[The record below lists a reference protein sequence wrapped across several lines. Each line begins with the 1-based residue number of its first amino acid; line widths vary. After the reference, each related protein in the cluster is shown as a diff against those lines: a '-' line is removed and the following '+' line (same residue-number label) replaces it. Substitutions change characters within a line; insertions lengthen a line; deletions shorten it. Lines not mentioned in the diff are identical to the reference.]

1 MSDAATG
8 APRPSRGGPAR
19 LMTWLSV
26 VVGVGVVGLG
36 TFLVVQRWDEVAVAL
51 GAIGWPAAL
60 AATVLT
66 TLGVVATA
74 ECWRVWL
81 ASLGGRPAVWTA
93 HRVFYLTQS
102 GKYVP
107 GSLWPVLAQA
117 ALARRYGV
125 ARSAVVV
132 ASTLFLLL
140 HVVTGVL
147 VGVVGVGA
155 AGAARWGWLVVPVAA
170 AGVLVLLPPV
180 LSRLLRT
187 LARWRPALATASPG
201 WGATGRAS
209 ALMLLA
215 WACYG
220 TATWLLVRP
229 LDAGPEGFG
238 LAVGGYA
245 LAWVVGFLVV
255 VAPAGVGAREAVVVA
270 VLGPVVGV
278 SEALSVA
285 LVGRV
290 ALTVADLGLAAASAG
305 VLRRDDRVASQG

>member
-1 MSDAATG
+1 
-8 APRPSRGGPAR
+8 
-19 LMTWLSV
+19 MTWLSV
-26 VVGVGVVGLG
+26 AVGVAVVVLG
-36 TFLVVQRWDEVAVAL
+36 TVLVAQRWDEVSVAL
-51 GAIGWPAAL
+51 GTIGWPAAL

-74 ECWRVWL
+74 ECWRTWL

-125 ARSAVVV
+125 SRSAVVV

-147 VGVVGVGA
+147 VGVLGVGLA
-155 AGAARWGWLVVPVAA
+155 AAQTWGWLVAPVALL
-170 AGVLVLLPPV
+170 GVLVLAPPV
-180 LSRLLRT
+180 LSRLLRALST
-187 LARWRPALATASPG
+187 WRPALGTASPG
-201 WGATGRAS
+201 WAATARAG
-209 ALMLLA
+209 ALMMLA

-220 TATWLLVRP
+220 TATWLLLRP
-229 LDAGPEGFG
+229 LEPGPQGWGPEGFG

-278 SEALSVA
+278 TEALSVA
-285 LVGRV
+285 LVSRV
-290 ALTVADLGLAAASAG
+290 ALTVADLGLAALSAG
-305 VLRRDDRVASQG
+305 VLRQDHGSAPVGTG